1 MANMDHHVTPMYI
14 KTAKPAVP
22 YDYRAPSPPPIFIPS
37 TGWGAPIKVLPRYD
51 NIDPASLSARD
62 LAIITQNGTEQIAH
76 DVTYQWTY
84 ESRRV
89 AQPILDYLYLG
100 PSTVVRDRQWLQE
113 KGITMILAVR
123 DLRQASLNL
132 MAFDELARELG
143 IEAQYVDASGDHELV
158 HLFPAAVRMINDHM
172 LRVYRDQAVPTFG
185 DVKVDESDEVMVID
199 EARFRRGRV
208 LVFCETGNDR
218 SAGIVSAYL
227 MAVLGMTAVQA
238 MQFINRKRFCV
249 CMREDLKRALATHE
263 DILVAQRTVH
273 RHELLGSSSLTSSGT
288 VVVAGAG
295 KRTKRGI
302 DDTMDDDGDDG
313 MTGIDIHQSSDRD
326 RFLGRA
332 DMTPFVD
339 A

>member
-1 MANMDHHVTPMYI
+1 MDHVPLYI

-37 TGWGAPIKVLPRYD
+37 TGWGAPIKVVPRYD

-76 DVTYQWTY
+76 DATYQWTY

-113 KGITMILAVR
+113 KGITMIIAVR

-143 IEAQYVDASGDHELV
+143 IESRYVDASGDHELT
-158 HLFPAAVRMINDHM
+158 HLFPAAVRTINDHV
-172 LRVYRDQAVPTFG
+172 LRVYRDQAVQTS
-185 DVKVDESDEVMVID
+185 DVDVRVESDAMVID

-218 SAGIVSAYL
+218 SAGLVTAYL
-227 MAVLGMTAVQA
+227 MAVLGVSAVQA
-238 MQFINRKRFCV
+238 MQFVNRKRFCV
-249 CMREDLKRALATHE
+249 SMREDLKRALATYE
-263 DILVAQRTVH
+263 DILLAQRTVH
-273 RHELLGSSSLTSSGT
+273 QHELGSGSSL
-288 VVVAGAG
+288 VAAG
-295 KRTKRGI
+295 SVSVSVAEKRTKRGI

-313 MTGIDIHQSSDRD
+313 MTGIDVHQSSDRD